1 MSPILTLDQSL
12 ITNIISFLMSSQPY
26 SQAAKE
32 AYRNTYHFLT
42 GSILYYRLFKHLLP
56 PFTKKCKLM
65 LEYSGCE
72 YCFTGL
78 ACRNADPP
86 YLVDALSSNSRTTFS
101 TYEEFTEKTEQDVKD
116 MIDLIPNAL
125 ITKGGLPYQFRYQ
138 ISPLSAA
145 CFNPQ
150 VPLSLIEY
158 MLQKGADPNE
168 CFVHTAV
175 NLSISSVYD
184 LELSHGFEERD
195 VHDSIRR
202 RNVSLLKLLKE
213 YGGKSICKDTG
224 YQIMFENKPLT
235 VTEDDFPDLPPL
247 TD

>member
-1 MSPILTLDQSL
+1 MSSILTLDQSL
-12 ITNIISFLMSSQPY
+12 ITNIISFLVFSQPY
-26 SQAAKE
+26 SRAVKE

-42 GSILYYRLFKHLLP
+42 VHALYYRLFKHLLIL
-56 PFTKKCKLM
+56 FAKKYNLM

-101 TYEEFTEKTEQDVKD
+101 TYENFTEKTERDVKD

-125 ITKGGLPYQFRYQ
+125 ITKGRLPYQFRYQ

-158 MLQKGADPNE
+158 MLQKDADPNE
-168 CFVHTAV
+168 PFIHTAV
-175 NLSISSVYD
+175 NLSISTVYD
-184 LELSHGFEERD
+184 LELSLKFEGADRND
-195 VHDSIRR
+195 LIYQ
-202 RNVSLLKLLKE
+202 RNVSLLILLEK
-213 YGGKSICKDTG
+213 YGGESICTNTG
-224 YQIMFENKPLT
+224 YEIMFGDKPLI
-235 VTEDDFPDLPPL
+235 VTEDDFPDLTPFP
-247 TD
+247 

>member
-1 MSPILTLDQSL
+1 M
-12 ITNIISFLMSSQPY
+12 FSQPY
-26 SQAAKE
+26 SQPVKE

-42 GSILYYRLFKHLLP
+42 AHALYYRLFKHLMP
-56 PFTKKCKLM
+56 PFAKRCKLM

-125 ITKGGLPYQFRYQ
+125 ITKGALPYQFRYQ
-138 ISPLSAA
+138 ISPLSVA
-145 CFNPQ
+145 CFNSQ

-168 CFVHTAV
+168 TFIHTAV

-184 LELSHGFEERD
+184 LELSRGFGERD
-195 VHDSIRR
+195 RNNSIHR

-224 YQIMFENKPLT
+224 YQIMFGDKPLI

-247 TD
+247 VD